1 MYRNCKAAGAEQVN
15 QYERE
20 EEQLERDLAEGRI
33 TRAEYNKQLIDM
45 QRSYRDEMRGLA
57 DEAAERA
64 YNDAMDR
71 W

>member
-1 MYRNCKAAGAEQVN
+1 MT

-20 EEQLERDLAEGRI
+20 EEQLERDLQSCLISME
-33 TRAEYNKQLIDM
+33 EYNRQLNEM

-57 DEAAERA
+57 EEAAERA
-64 YNDAMDR
+64 YNDALGVG

>member
-1 MYRNCKAAGAEQVN
+1 MN

-33 TRAEYNKQLIDM
+33 SSAEYSRQLREM
-45 QRSYRDEMRGLA
+45 QRDYRDEARGAA

-64 YNDAMDR
+64 YQDEIGR